1 MPEIINI
8 NTTNHSYL
16 IKSNAVAL
24 HINANGKYIAIKDKI
39 PLKLGKKA
47 LLNLF
52 QSVKTNIMYKKSI
65 LI

>member
-1 MPEIINI
+1 MPDMMNINI
-8 NTTNHSYL
+8 SNHSYL

-52 QSVKTNIMYKKSI
+52 LSVKNKYNV
-65 LI
+65 